1 MKKFIKIIPMISIII
16 LIVSFVYV
24 IDLAEQEK
32 YTRFDEYTLKG
43 IHLDEKYSSNGD
55 YISDVYRIATD
66 NNVILAKTDFSLED
80 KTTKIYL
87 TIDDLDTFLQNN
99 FITSKLSDEKGFGAT
114 FITESRQQQTYVK
127 DFLNNDKFQYFS
139 LFEKNV
145 KDNVYSY
152 GDMSVYFK
160 NNSEYINFI
169 DDISSFLAVS
179 PEEIEIEMWGQLGIK
194 SDFYTY
200 VIGAV
205 GIVSFAV
212 FFLIV
217 MFNVYK
223 NSKKIGMLQLLG
235 YDFRASASI
244 FIHENIK
251 PSLMIFPL
259 ILIGTILMPN
269 VSLKILIQIVGLYI
283 FSLVVYVL
291 IILLAVYIISRRTK
305 IVDSLK
311 NRSMV
316 DILTNISMIFKAIIS
331 ISFVFITVSITPSIV
346 EINQNRANYLG
357 NKIVDKYAVFPNFK
371 VDKQEIK
378 DEDFVRFYKNVR
390 ESNIPYLYSDFRQ
403 YTEGGDETVEY
414 YDDAERAGT
423 AFRIAVVDESYLIG
437 MEIEVLNKNSQSVDI
452 NFDKTTYLFPIS
464 KIEVFD
470 KFYAKVADHNSRLQ
484 ISGEPTI
491 LFYEDSGT
499 KFKTFAINSD
509 NYEIRSPFIRVV
521 GNDVNLSYNETFLG
535 IDSVGSGMN
544 TALKF
549 EIVDSKKETYDA
561 ILPIIEE
568 SGLESIIPYDNF
580 QTYSEYL
587 GTQNITLLRSIS
599 LLAGILTVIIL
610 VYLYVVVQIVSLY
623 IESYSRDIN
632 IKMFLGFKKRD
643 IFRNITI
650 WCSAVT
656 IIPIIAFMTIMII
669 TNQFPIVT
677 LILTGS
683 FYIIVDYIICSSFIN
698 FVGFKKTKEILRG
711 N

>member
-1 MKKFIKIIPMISIII
+1 MKKFIKTIPMISIII

-24 IDLAEQEK
+24 IDLTEK
-32 YTRFDEYTLKG
+32 ERYTRFDEYTLKG
-43 IHLDEKYSSNGD
+43 FHLDEKYSSNGS
-55 YISDVYRIATD
+55 YIDDVYRIATE
-66 NNVILAKTDFSLED
+66 NNVILAKTDFSLEE

-87 TIDDLDTFLQNN
+87 TIKDLDAFLQSN
-99 FITSKLSDEKGFGAT
+99 FMTSKLSNEKGFGAT
-114 FITESRQQQTYVK
+114 FITESSQQETYVK
-127 DFLNNDKFQYFS
+127 DFLSNDRFQYFS
-139 LFEKNV
+139 LFDENV

-152 GDMSVYFK
+152 GDMGVYFK

-169 DDISSFLAVS
+169 DDVSSYLGVL
-179 PEEIEIEMWGQLGIK
+179 PEELEIEMWGQLGIK
-194 SDFYTY
+194 SNFYKH
-200 VIGAV
+200 VIGVV
-205 GIVSFAV
+205 GIVSFAI
-212 FFLIV
+212 FFLVV

-235 YDFRASASI
+235 YDFKALSSI
-244 FIHENIK
+244 FIRENIK
-251 PSLMIFPL
+251 PSLIIFPL
-259 ILIGTILMPN
+259 ILIGAILLPN
-269 VSLKILIQIVGLYI
+269 ISLKILLQIVGLYM
-283 FSLVVYVL
+283 FSLIVYVL
-291 IILLAVYIISRRTK
+291 IILLAVHIISRRTK

-311 NRSMV
+311 NQSMV
-316 DILTNISMIFKAIIS
+316 GILTNISMIFKAIIS

-346 EINQNRANYLG
+346 EINQNRAHYLG

-378 DEDFVRFYKNVR
+378 EEDFVKFYKNVK

-403 YTEGGDETVEY
+403 YTEGGNETAEY
-414 YDDAERAGT
+414 YEEAEKAGT
-423 AFRIAVVDESYLIG
+423 AFRIAVVDESYLRE
-437 MEIEVLNKNSQSVDI
+437 MKIEALNQNSESADI
-452 NFDKTTYLFPIS
+452 NFEKTTYLFPVS

-470 KFYAKVADHNSRLQ
+470 KFYAKAADHNSRLQ

-509 NYEIRSPFIRVV
+509 NYEIQSPFIRVV
-521 GNDVNLSYNETFLG
+521 GNDVNLSYNESFLG

-549 EIVDSKKETYDA
+549 EIVDSKKETYET
-561 ILPIIEE
+561 ILPVIEE
-568 SGLESIIPYDNF
+568 SSLENIIPYDNF

-587 GTQNITLLRSIS
+587 GTQNITLIKSIS
-599 LLAGILTVIIL
+599 LLAGILTLIIL

-623 IESYSRDIN
+623 IESNSRDISV
-632 IKMFLGFKKRD
+632 KTFLGFKKKD

-656 IIPIIAFMTIMII
+656 IIPIIAFLTIMII

-677 LILTGS
+677 LILASS
-683 FYIIVDYIICSSFIN
+683 FYIIVDYIVCSSFIN
-698 FVGFKKTKEILRG
+698 FVGFKKTKGLLRG